1 MITHHHGLN
10 LFEHLAAST
19 PPSGASGGHFFA
31 GRIFVHPFEIFQM
44 KTFIAVILWFL
55 LFALCWPLALIAL
68 ILFPLIWL
76 LLLPFRLVGFSLE
89 LIFRLIGT
97 LLMLPFRL
105 IKAI

>member
-1 MITHHHGLN
+1 L
-10 LFEHLAAST
+10 
-19 PPSGASGGHFFA
+19 
-31 GRIFVHPFEIFQM
+31 V
-44 KTFIAVILWFL
+44 
-55 LFALCWPLALIAL
+55 AL

-89 LIFRLIGT
+89 LIFKLIGT